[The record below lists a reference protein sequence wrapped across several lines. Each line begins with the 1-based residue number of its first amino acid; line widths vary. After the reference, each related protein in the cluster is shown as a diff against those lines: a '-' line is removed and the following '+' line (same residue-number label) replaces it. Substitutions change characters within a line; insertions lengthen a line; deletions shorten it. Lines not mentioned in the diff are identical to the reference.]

1 MQPRLGA
8 VPAGIVVMDI
18 VLIKQQ
24 GPYLNEFKLVPWSL
38 LSSDPVA
45 NRLREAIIFST
56 LDWLQRALT
65 RSDLG

>member
-8 VPAGIVVMDI
+8 VPAEIVVMDI

-24 GPYLNEFKLVPWSL
+24 GPYLNESKLVPWSL

-45 NRLREAIIFST
+45 NRLRQAIIFST